1 MIATQKAPKPINPR
15 SPDTKHTGDEPNWR
29 LQPTEDRQSALTQA
43 FGWYNYYCSK
53 TDAKAFLLDW
63 LERTDQRAEARAWKS
78 VPEQAISPTI
88 GWLAR
93 MNTMGLTLS
102 EHEQAQLT
110 TAIRHLLDT
119 HRPVRAPVAKEE
131 AVVAVKPNIQDHLR
145 ERARECAAEIDS
157 MFDDFVIAGAKL
169 TADVKPIAMIRG
181 MNISPQMV
189 NIVADV
195 WKRRLEEYEQA
206 VAGTDAQLVEG
217 YSNFSKIQMRNV
229 VKFAELVIAD
239 CGSYVQ
245 IKKVE
250 RKPRLKKAVSP
261 EKLTQKFKYLREF
274 PELKLV
280 SDAVT
285 KLVGASEA
293 WLYDTK
299 KRKLIHVI
307 ADNHVGNFT
316 VKGSAL
322 IGFDATNSVQK
333 TLRKPAE
340 QIKAL
345 MSSGAPAAR
354 KSFKDIKATETK
366 FNGRGNENTVLL
378 RIR

>member
-29 LQPTEDRQSALTQA
+29 LQPTEDRKSALTQA

-63 LERTDQRAEARAWKS
+63 LERSDQRAEARAWKS

-119 HRPVRAPVAKEE
+119 HRPVKAPVVKDE
-131 AVVAVKPNIQDHLR
+131 VVAAKPNIQDHLR

-169 TADVKPIAMIRG
+169 TADTKPIAMIRG

-195 WKRRLEEYEQA
+195 WKRRLDEYEQV
-206 VAGTDAQLVEG
+206 VAGKDAQLVEG
-217 YSNFSKIQMRNV
+217 YSNFSKMQMRNI
-229 VKFAELVIAD
+229 VKFAELVISD

-250 RKPRLKKAVSP
+250 RKPRKVKAVPP
-261 EKLTQKFKYLREF
+261 EKRAAKFKLQTEF
-274 PELKLV
+274 AELSLKSLPAAQLV
-280 SDAVT
+280 D
-285 KLVGASEA
+285 KSEA

-299 KRKLIHVI
+299 KRKLIHLV
-307 ADNHVGNFT
+307 ADEHVDNFT
-316 VKGSAL
+316 VKNNTI
-322 IGFDATNSVQK
+322 IGFSTNDSLQK

-340 QIKAL
+340 QLKTLAAA
-345 MSSGAPAAR
+345 GAPAV
-354 KSFKDIKATETK
+354 F
-366 FNGRGNENTVLL
+366 
-378 RIR
+378 

>member
-1 MIATQKAPKPINPR
+1 MIAPQKAPKPINPR
-15 SPDTKHTGDEPNWR
+15 SPDTKHTGDEPTWR
-29 LQPTEDRQSALTQA
+29 LQPTEERKSALTQA

-63 LERTDQRAEARAWKS
+63 LERTDQRTEARAWKS

-102 EHEQAQLT
+102 EHEHAQLT

-119 HRPVRAPVAKEE
+119 HRPVKT
-131 AVVAVKPNIQDHLR
+131 AVVKDETVAANPNIQDHLR

-157 MFDDFVIAGAKL
+157 MFDDFVESGAKL
-169 TADVKPIAMIRG
+169 TADTKPIAMIRG

-195 WKRRLEEYEQA
+195 WKRRLDEYEQV
-206 VAGTDAQLVEG
+206 VAGKDAQLVEG

-229 VKFAELVIAD
+229 VKFAELVISD

-250 RKPRLKKAVSP
+250 RKPRKVKAVPP
-261 EKLTQKFKYLREF
+261 EKRAAKFKLLTEF
-274 PELKLV
+274 AELGLKSLPASQLV
-280 SDAVT
+280 D
-285 KLVGASEA
+285 KGEA
-293 WLYDTK
+293 WIYDTK
-299 KRKLIHVI
+299 KRKLIHLV
-307 ADNHVGNFT
+307 ADTHVGNFT
-316 VKGSAL
+316 VKNNNI
-322 IGFDATNSVQK
+322 IGFSATDSVQK
-333 TLRKPAE
+333 TLRKPAD
-340 QIKAL
+340 QLKAL
-345 MSSGAPAAR
+345 MAASVPVAR
-354 KSFKDIKATETK
+354 KLFKDIKATETK
-366 FNGRGNENTVLL
+366 FNGRGNENLILL
-378 RIR
+378 KIK

>member
-1 MIATQKAPKPINPR
+1 MSAVKAPKPINPR

-29 LQPTEDRQSALTQA
+29 LQPTEDRKSTLTRA
-43 FGWYNYYCSK
+43 FGWYNYYCGR

-63 LERTDQRAEARAWKS
+63 LERNDQRTEARAWKS

-102 EHEQAQLT
+102 EHEHTQLT
-110 TAIRHLLDT
+110 TSIRALLDAHLPT
-119 HRPVRAPVAKEE
+119 KAPVVKEE
-131 AVVAVKPNIQDHLR
+131 VAVAKPNIQDHLR

-157 MFDDFVIAGAKL
+157 MFDDFVAAGAKL

-181 MNISPQMV
+181 MNISPQMI

-195 WKRRLEEYEQA
+195 WKRRLEEYEQV
-206 VAGTDAQLVEG
+206 VAGKDAQLVEG

-250 RKPRLKKAVSP
+250 RKPRAKKAASP
-261 EKLTQKFKYLREF
+261 EKITAKFKYLQEF
-274 PELKLV
+274 AELKLT
-280 SDAVT
+280 SEPVT
-285 KLVGASEA
+285 KLVGAGEA
-293 WLYDTK
+293 WFYDTK
-299 KRKLIHVI
+299 KRKLVYVV
-307 ADNHVGNFT
+307 ADSHVGCLT

-322 IGFDATNSVQK
+322 IGLDAANSVQK

-345 MSSGAPAAR
+345 MAGGAPAAR
-354 KSFKDIKATETK
+354 KYFKEIKATETK
-366 FNGRGNENTVLL
+366 FNGRGNENLILL
-378 RIR
+378 RVR

>member
-93 MNTMGLTLS
+93 MNTMGLVLS

-119 HRPVRAPVAKEE
+119 HRPVKAPVVKDE
-131 AVVAVKPNIQDHLR
+131 VVAAKPNIQDHLR

>member
-229 VKFAELVIAD
+229 VMFAELVIAD